1 MARGIDAVVHKHS
14 LHSIG
19 VLGCGLDVHYPLE
32 NEDLYCEMAEH
43 QLLITEYP
51 PGVKPL
57 RRHFPFRNR
66 IIAALGEGVI
76 VTQAALRSGT
86 MLTVNE
92 ALDLGKEVYTVPYRL
107 TDSEGAGCNS
117 LLQQGANIILNGQ
130 NDKIIDKW
138 ENIDKN

>member
-1 MARGIDAVVHKHS
+1 MKELLKTEYGIESA
-14 LHSIG
+14 
-19 VLGCGLDVHYPLE
+19 E
-32 NEDLYCEMAEH
+32 ELYREMAEH